1 MIKKELKKAEFER
14 SYEDKYSNIFYVA
27 RDEDGKLKLYKNK
40 PIRNKTCK
48 GCWGC
53 HDDIDLVMTIDK
65 ELFPDLSWNDDPEE
79 VCLCLNNKRYHTVK
93 VEELDRLYRIDWN
106 YSDMKETLETYE
118 DIIQRY
124 NSLPWYKR
132 IFKKV
137 SI

>member
-1 MIKKELKKAEFER
+1 MIRKEFEKTM
-14 SYEDKYSNIFYVA
+14 SESFYGAMPSNIFYVA

-53 HDDIDLVMTIDK
+53 NDIDSTMMIDE
-65 ELFPDLSWNDDPEE
+65 ELFTDLSWDDDPEE
-79 VCLCLNNKRYHTVK
+79 VCLYLNNERYRKVK
-93 VEELDRLYRIDWN
+93 VEELDRLYTIDWN
-106 YSDMKETLETYE
+106 YSDMKATLETFE
-118 DIIQRY
+118 DRIQRY

-137 SI
+137 

>member
-1 MIKKELKKAEFER
+1 MAGC
-14 SYEDKYSNIFYVA
+14 SNIFYVA
-27 RDEDGKLKLYKNK
+27 RDEDGRLRLYEDK
-40 PIRNKTCK
+40 PIRNKTHK

-53 HDDIDLVMTIDK
+53 YDGSWAVIIDRG
-65 ELFPDLSWNDDPEE
+65 LFPNLSWNDDPEE
-79 VCLCLNNKRYHTVK
+79 VCLCLNNERYHTVK

-106 YSDMKETLETYE
+106 YSDMKETLETYL

-137 SI
+137 SICM

>member
-1 MIKKELKKAEFER
+1 MSR
-14 SYEDKYSNIFYVA
+14 YSNIFYVA

-40 PIRNKTCK
+40 PIRNKT
-48 GCWGC
+48 CWGC